1 MKIKIGITGGIGSGK
16 SAAAKIIRDSGY
28 LVLDADSIAKEIMSS
43 DESVKREIISTFGD
57 ESFIYDKPNRDFLA
71 SSVFTSVDNVR
82 KINSIIHP
90 PTIKKIYELLNK
102 ELERKDL
109 AFVEAALIFES
120 EMDEMLDYVLLVT
133 ASEKVRID
141 RIVKRDSYTEQQVME
156 RMKFQMPETE
166 KENLAD
172 FILKN
177 ESTIEDLE
185 TKTKFFLILFE
196 SMTKQ

>member
-16 SAAAKIIRDSGY
+16 STVAKIIRASGY
-28 LVLDADSIAKEIMSS
+28 LVLDADSIAKKVMST
-43 DESVKREIISTFGD
+43 DESVKREIKSTFGE
-57 ESFIYDKPNRDFLA
+57 ESYKGNEPNRDYLA
-71 SSVFTSVDNVR
+71 SSVFTSVESII

-90 PTIKKIYELLNK
+90 PTIKKINELMNE
-102 ELERKDL
+102 ELQKKDL

-133 ASEKVRID
+133 ASENIRIN
-141 RIVKRDSYTEQQVME
+141 RIVKRDSFTEQQVLE
-156 RMKFQMPETE
+156 RMKFQMPESE

-172 FILKN
+172 FVLKN

-185 TKTKFFLILFE
+185 NKTKFFLMLFE